1 MGLMMAITEWMHA
14 MMYDWDDDGVAAVM
28 TEMPMMTAGL
38 LGTNV
43 HSGMTLVTMDMT
55 VPVFAEMMVTVLAIG
70 ITMVTAL

>member
-1 MGLMMAITEWMHA
+1 
-14 MMYDWDDDGVAAVM
+14 VM